1 VIQNYTNNSGDI
13 LYKFNERSK
22 YRRQV
27 GKRKPAGKEGTGR
40 RVVDGMEEAVGSE
53 TWLSPRSFAVCR

>member
-13 LYKFNERSK
+13 LYKSNERSM

-27 GKRKPAGKEGTGR
+27 GKRKPAGKEGAGR
-40 RVVDGMEEAVGSE
+40 RAVDGMEEAVCSE
-53 TWLSPRSFAVCR
+53 T